1 MLVTVVTMVK
11 SKKIIIRCSKDL
23 YKKWLIFIAENSDKF
38 KCYSDALE
46 YLLNSHK
53 APKVERY

>member
-1 MLVTVVTMVK
+1 MVK